1 MPKPKLILAALLMLA
16 GTAVAQDAQLSQAT
30 QVIEI
35 TLDSYSITPNEIV
48 VKANTP
54 VTIKITNKA
63 SLIPHNFIINA
74 PEAGIDADVDLR
86 AGKSGEATFT
96 PTKAGHY
103 EIICDKK
110 PPLMK
115 SHKDKGMHGMLIVE
129 E

>member
-1 MPKPKLILAALLMLA
+1 MPKQQSALSALLMFALT
-16 GTAVAQDAQLSQAT
+16 GTVFAAEPQI
-30 QVIEI
+30 IEV
-35 TLDSYSITPNEIV
+35 TLDSYSITPDHIT

-54 VTIKITNKA
+54 VTLKVTNTA
-63 SLIPHNFIINA
+63 TLIPHNLIIHA
-74 PEAGIDADVDLR
+74 PEAGVDVKVDLR

-96 PTKAGHY
+96 ATKAGSY

-110 PPLMK
+110 PPFMK